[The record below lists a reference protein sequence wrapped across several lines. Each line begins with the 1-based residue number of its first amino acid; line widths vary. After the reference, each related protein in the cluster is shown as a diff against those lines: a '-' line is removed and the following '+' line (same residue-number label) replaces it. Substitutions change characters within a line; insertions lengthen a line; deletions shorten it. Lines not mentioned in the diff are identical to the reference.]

1 MKVKVF
7 DCFTFFN
14 ELDLLEF
21 RLQYLDSSVDY
32 FIISESNLTFS
43 GKSKPYN
50 FKDNAHRF
58 DKWKHKIIYLPI
70 EQSTEGLSF
79 EDVKTYTPTN
89 GPWMLESQQRYALS
103 YASNMMADT
112 DLVMLGDIDEIPDPK
127 VIERY
132 SNITHH
138 MESPI
143 SLSMLFHYY
152 YMNCQNEGF
161 ERWWNGTVLST
172 GAMFK
177 EFNPQGLRD
186 DRNHFFRE
194 TEAGWHFSYL
204 GGVEKI
210 RQKIQS
216 FSHTEF
222 NTPDITSDENIIK
235 AMEEGLDVLKRPGVS
250 YKFYPLDYY
259 PDDLKIL
266 MEQYPQ
272 FIKLI

>member
-1 MKVKVF
+1 MKAKVF
-7 DCFTFFN
+7 DCFTIFN

-21 RLQYLDSSVDY
+21 RLEYLDAHVDY
-32 FIISESNLTFS
+32 FIICESNKTFS
-43 GKSKPYN
+43 GKDKPYN
-50 FKDNAHRF
+50 LQDNMARF
-58 DKWKHKIIYLPI
+58 SKWKNKIIYLSI

-79 EDVKTYTPTN
+79 EDVTTYTPTN

-103 YASNMMADT
+103 YANTMISDG
-112 DLVMLGDIDEIPDPK
+112 DLVMIGDIDEIPDPK

-132 SNITHH
+132 SNIAHH

-177 EFNPQGLRD
+177 DINPQGLRD
-186 DRNHFFRE
+186 GRNHFPRE
-194 TEAGWHFSYL
+194 TEGGWHFSYL

-222 NTPDITSDENIIK
+222 NRPDITSDENIIN
-235 AMEEGLDVLKRPGVS
+235 AMENGVDVLKRPGVS

-259 PDDLKIL
+259 PEDLSEMMKR
-266 MEQYPQ
+266 YPQ
-272 FIKLI
+272 FIKEK

>member
-21 RLQYLDSSVDY
+21 RLEYLNNHVDY
-32 FIISESNLTFS
+32 FIICESNKTFS
-43 GKSKPYN
+43 GNSKPYN
-50 FKDNAHRF
+50 LQENMARF
-58 DKWKHKIIYLPI
+58 SKWKNKIIYLSI

-103 YASNMMADT
+103 YANTMISDD

-127 VIERY
+127 VIDHY
-132 SNITHH
+132 KGLTHLI
-138 MESPI
+138 ESPVP
-143 SLSMLFHYY
+143 LSMLFHYY

-172 GAMFK
+172 GTMFK
-177 EFNPQGLRD
+177 EINPQGLRD
-186 DRNHFFRE
+186 RRNHYPNQSE
-194 TEAGWHFSYL
+194 GGWHFSYL

-222 NTPDITSDENIIK
+222 NRPDITSDENIIA
-235 AMEEGLDVLKRPGVS
+235 AMEKGLDVLKRPGVS

-259 PDDLKIL
+259 PEDLASMMQK
-266 MEQYPQ
+266 YPQ
-272 FIKLI
+272 FIKQI